1 MLREKINEKYEV
13 FAMANLSPKT
23 TGIAG
28 VIVWVSA
35 GEFEGKKSVHGAR
48 IKVVEGTS
56 LTFAGLADATVVTI
70 SDSPEVMHGKL
81 KKKIMTL
88 VSAFIT
94 LNKVALLAYWKG
106 KIDTSELVSQIKA
119 INQK

>member
-13 FAMANLSPKT
+13 FAMANLSSKT

-28 VIVWVSA
+28 AILWVSA

-56 LTFAGLADATVVTI
+56 LTSAGLADAAVITI
-70 SDSPEVMHGKL
+70 SDYPEIKHGKL
-81 KKKIMTL
+81 KKKTMTL
-88 VSAFIT
+88 VSSFIT
-94 LNKVALLAYWKG
+94 LNKAVLLAYWKG
-106 KIDTSELVSQIKA
+106 KIDTSELVAQIKSV
-119 INQK
+119 